1 MPKQLIAKVISQRE
15 LKKGC
20 FRIKLQAPYVAK
32 KAKPGQFLHIRC
44 GDSTAPLLRRPI
56 SIHRIGKSDIE
67 LLYNVVGKGT
77 EILSRKKTGDKL
89 DIIGPLG
96 NGFKIYK
103 NNKSIKM
110 IIAGGMGVAP
120 LLGLAEE
127 LTRTIKSI
135 KVHKKFIV
143 ILGAKTQNHI
153 LCEEEFKRLGGDV
166 YIATEDGSRG
176 KRTLATELAGEIVK
190 SKNYRWED
198 ICIYTAGPMA
208 MIKALCAFVEGGSL
222 ESQASLEERMAC
234 GLGAC
239 LGCVID
245 TQLGYKRICKDGPVF
260 ALSAL
265 LKL

>member
-1 MPKQLIAKVISQRE
+1 MPKHIIAKVISQEE

-20 FRIKLQAPYVAK
+20 FRVKLRAPYVAK
-32 KAKPGQFLHIRC
+32 KAGPGQFLHVRC
-44 GDSTAPLLRRPI
+44 GDSTDPLLRRPI
-56 SIHRIGKSDIE
+56 SIHRIGKSDVE
-67 LLYNVVGKGT
+67 LLYNIVGKGT
-77 EILSRKKTGDKL
+77 EILSRKKTGDEL

-103 NNKSIKM
+103 NNKSVKM
-110 IIAGGMGVAP
+110 IVAGGMGVAP

-127 LTRTIKSI
+127 LSRTIKGI
-135 KVHKKFIV
+135 KGHKKFIV
-143 ILGAKTQNHI
+143 ILGAKTQDHI
-153 LCEEEFKRLGGDV
+153 LCEEEFKKLGGDV
-166 YIATEDGSRG
+166 YIATEDGSKG
-176 KRTLATELAGEIVK
+176 KRALATEFAGETVK

-198 ICIYTAGPMA
+198 ICIYAAGPMA
-208 MIKALCAFVEGGSL
+208 MIKALCALTEGGSL

-245 TQLGYKRICKDGPVF
+245 TQSGYRRICKDGPVF